1 MNDKNNCQHKKMS
14 LGACMLKRIFDV
26 ICSLGGLIV
35 TSPAF
40 LLNRSVSDMEA
51 CRSRCISFA
60 Q

>member
-35 TSPAF
+35 TSPAIAYDKYIRIKK
-40 LLNRSVSDMEA
+40 NR
-51 CRSRCISFA
+51 
-60 Q
+60 